1 MGRSRPGPDYSPDP
15 YSGAADVGR
24 NLSNDERTMQIRKPI
39 SNGLRR
45 ARGVTLIELMIALSI
60 GSFLMIGAVTVFVQS
75 RTVFRVTESVSRIQ
89 ENARFVLD
97 ALGPDI
103 RMASYF
109 GLTSRSNK
117 VQGRATAFE
126 PTPPGLG
133 VGSDCGPNWSISVT
147 EEVGGS
153 NNGYAWDCAA
163 FGGVPAPTADTFV
176 VRRASQAAIA
186 GALTDGTLY
195 LQSARFQDSQIFV
208 GTAGP
213 ARLSSSDVAN
223 IPRRR

>member
-1 MGRSRPGPDYSPDP
+1 
-15 YSGAADVGR
+15 
-24 NLSNDERTMQIRKPI
+24 MQIRKPI

-208 GTAGP
+208 GTAVPPGYLP
-213 ARLSSSDVAN
+213 ATSQKYRVVEIQHKPL
-223 IPRRR
+223 R